1 MSFLFLLRQT
11 QSLSHLDTWQ
21 NFISRVSEGICVR
34 KETCQAEFGVCVI
47 DLAASCFVLVV
58 MQHPVRD
65 LHSFRWYLCLPAT
78 LEDASYRGV
87 SEAKEGACLTWQ
99 GCSGSSIAALTAAA
113 QPCCVCGPVCFP
125 CPSCS
130 MDSSS
135 RERCRSCSPVCAGL
149 MPSVPQE
156 GNPCLHHSHGKQ
168 LKCSI
173 FQFQT
178 LR

>member
-1 MSFLFLLRQT
+1 M
-11 QSLSHLDTWQ
+11 
-21 NFISRVSEGICVR
+21 IE
-34 KETCQAEFGVCVI
+34 
-47 DLAASCFVLVV
+47 LAASYFILVV
-58 MQHPVRD
+58 MQCPVCD
-65 LHSFRWYLCLPAT
+65 LHSFRWYSCLPAT
-78 LEDASYRGV
+78 LEDTSYRGV

-99 GCSGSSIAALTAAA
+99 GCIGSPNAALTAAA

-135 RERCRSCSPVCAGL
+135 REQCRSCSPVCVGLL

-156 GNPCLHHSHGKQ
+156 GNPCLHHSPRKQ
-168 LKCSI
+168 LKFGL